1 MLNYFSIFNTIYND
15 APQPWQLG
23 FQDSAAP
30 GFTGI
35 VELHNTIFFYLVVI
49 CVSVFWVIGSISY
62 YFNNNSSPIVHK
74 YLNHGTLIELIW
86 TITPAFI
93 LIAIAFPSFRLLYL
107 LDEVISPT
115 ITIKVVGFLKIK
127 DGHKSYV
134 LNKIKDTKYGLKKI
148 YIEKIYNIVSLTSL
162 YIQSIKFIIYDY
174 TISLLLKLYNFS
186 YINLLCNYNTK
197 NNNLISNNR
206 PQAAIISA
214 AKDGGGGPR
223 LTAEDRIRLIS
234 LSHPSLRFLLMDWPI
249 RGRVNKRSFHSMC
262 RAINRIGPHNEEVL
276 SVIIGLLLGDGYA
289 NNRSGEGV
297 RISIKQSIIHKEYL
311 FNLYEFFS
319 TRGYCTTLKP
329 RKYQRTIKGIDKIYY
344 GYEFNTFTL
353 EVFFGYINLF
363 IKMEKK

>member
-1 MLNYFSIFNTIYND
+1 M
-15 APQPWQLG
+15 
-23 FQDSAAP
+23 
-30 GFTGI
+30 
-35 VELHNTIFFYLVVI
+35 
-49 CVSVFWVIGSISY
+49 
-62 YFNNNSSPIVHK
+62 
-74 YLNHGTLIELIW
+74 
-86 TITPAFI
+86 
-93 LIAIAFPSFRLLYL
+93 
-107 LDEVISPT
+107 
-115 ITIKVVGFLKIK
+115 
-127 DGHKSYV
+127 
-134 LNKIKDTKYGLKKI
+134 
-148 YIEKIYNIVSLTSL
+148 
-162 YIQSIKFIIYDY
+162 
-174 TISLLLKLYNFS
+174 
-186 YINLLCNYNTK
+186 
-197 NNNLISNNR
+197 ISNNR

-344 GYEFNTFTL
+344 GYEFNTFTFRSFFWIYKSFYKNGKKIIPL
-353 EVFFGYINLF
+353 NIDKFITPLTLAIWISDEGSWVESGVRIACNSFTIKEVEYLQSILITKFNLNCTILNINFPNKYSIF
-363 IKMEKK
+363 IKKGSISKLRELILPHLHKSMFYKLGLI